1 MENTYFRNFVLR
13 KMVCF
18 LSHSQGVII
27 MGKIEV
33 LEEQLNTLKE
43 QVRLL
48 SICKVTN
55 DEFPYYNFLVT
66 SGITSTQRSSI
77 NLFLIVLSE
86 VTKGKTTDR
95 HIRVIKELEA
105 ESILDENGELN
116 YIEVMNTFK
125 KILDVETS
133 GLIEEMFD
141 SMLKQ
146 GVKSNISKHLKKNM
160 VFDQL

>member
-1 MENTYFRNFVLR
+1 
-13 KMVCF
+13 MVCL

-86 VTKGKTTDR
+86 VIKGKTTDR

>member
-1 MENTYFRNFVLR
+1 
-13 KMVCF
+13 
-18 LSHSQGVII
+18 

>member
-1 MENTYFRNFVLR
+1 
-13 KMVCF
+13 
-18 LSHSQGVII
+18 

-86 VTKGKTTDR
+86 VIKGKTTDR

>member
-1 MENTYFRNFVLR
+1 
-13 KMVCF
+13 
-18 LSHSQGVII
+18 

-86 VTKGKTTDR
+86 VLKGKTTDR